1 MSPDLRG
8 PVGKISPPYMAS
20 LPLGITNIELLPKST
35 SEDVTSP
42 EANIL
47 LMLIRSAATYI
58 SKFVAYASE
67 V

>member
-1 MSPDLRG
+1 
-8 PVGKISPPYMAS
+8 MAS
-20 LPLGITNIELLPKST
+20 SPLGVSNIELLPKFT

-47 LMLIRSAATYI
+47 LMLILSAATYI
-58 SKFVAYASE
+58 NKSVEYASE